1 MSSPTNAADAGIEA
15 VISDIPQGTN
25 VLDGSYVISNVF
37 LNHLTT
43 TITTSAAPRTAMVP
57 CGPSFADPGT
67 ASGGG
72 LSPLASTTQFL
83 YEITNVQG
91 NFIFQINWSFTP
103 SGSWGL
109 NVYEGSGTGGNQI
122 ASTSGSDS
130 PGRLIVP
137 ESDIS
142 GGTYTI
148 RFYNNSVSATTS
160 EEFST
165 AGDTSKTWVRSRV
178 PGSGVRGRGSGER
191 ETTASS
197 LAGKEESSRKGGQRW
212 SRKGWTCWSY
222 CARGEWTVTW
232 TSYGRH

>member
-1 MSSPTNAADAGIEA
+1 M
-15 VISDIPQGTN
+15 
-25 VLDGSYVISNVF
+25 LDGSYVIPNVF

-57 CGPSFADPGT
+57 FGPSFADPGT

-103 SGSWGL
+103 SGSWEL

-165 AGDTSKTWVRSRV
+165 AGDTSKTWVRLASHKDYLITSVAGAITLTSSVRQV
-178 PGSGVRGRGSGER
+178 PSPDGNA
-191 ETTASS
+191 ASDH
-197 LAGKEESSRKGGQRW
+197 
-212 SRKGWTCWSY
+212 
-222 CARGEWTVTW
+222 VTSW
-232 TSYGRH
+232 HGPN